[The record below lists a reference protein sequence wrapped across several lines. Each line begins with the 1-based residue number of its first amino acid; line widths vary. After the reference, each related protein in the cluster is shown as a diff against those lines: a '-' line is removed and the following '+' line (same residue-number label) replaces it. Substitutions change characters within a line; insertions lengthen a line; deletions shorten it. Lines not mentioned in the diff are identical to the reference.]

1 MLSFG
6 GKKKNAQS
14 FNVTVFALD
23 RTSRQRWHEMLH
35 FVKVKLKGS

>member
-6 GKKKNAQS
+6 EKKNAQS

-23 RTSRQRWHEMLH
+23 RTSRQKRHEMLH
-35 FVKVKLKGS
+35 FVKVRVKGS